1 MVYVN
6 AMLAASFIVA
16 AIGAQK
22 DLRLWAGALVLHL
35 TGYLALAL
43 RGVSEFLCKRFGLQ
57 LMEMRSP
64 N

>member
-1 MVYVN
+1 MNIHLPSFFLFMVYVN

-43 RGVSEFLCKRFGLQ
+43 RGLPSCR
-57 LMEMRSP
+57 RC
-64 N
+64 